1 MAIGVGLGLAE
12 FPFSGAAA
20 FREWVDLCEAGG
32 VDSLWQTDRL
42 VSRVPHL
49 EVMSVMA
56 ALAGATRRIKF
67 GMNVA
72 SAGLRDPL
80 VLAKQCATIDF
91 LSDGR
96 LLPAFGVGSPLAP
109 DWAATGRDP
118 KAGAGGAEEALEIIG
133 RLWREPSVTF
143 EGKHFR
149 YRDAIIAPKPVQA
162 ELPLWIGGSSRA
174 AIRRTARLGT
184 GWQAGSESPE
194 EVAPIVAA
202 IKEQAAA
209 HGRRIADDHYGTGF
223 FYRFGGPDDAD
234 LPQRM
239 AAFAKRTGRNPRH
252 AFAVGGAAE
261 ILERI
266 RDYAA
271 AGISKFILRPVGAD
285 DSDLMT
291 QTRRLIDEVLPEV
304 ERMNGRAP
312 GSA

>member
-12 FPFSGAAA
+12 FPFSGPAA
-20 FREWVDLCEAGG
+20 FWDWVALCEAGG

-42 VSRVPHL
+42 VSKVPHL

-91 LSDGR
+91 LSNGR

-109 DWAATGRDP
+109 DWAATGRDA
-118 KAGAGGAEEALEIIG
+118 KAGAGAAEEALEIIG
-133 RLWREPSVTF
+133 CLWREPSVTF

-149 YRDAIIAPKPVQA
+149 YRDATIAPKPVQA

-202 IKEQAAA
+202 IKEQVKAY
-209 HGRRIADDHYGTGF
+209 GRRIADDHYGTGF
-223 FYRFGGPDDAD
+223 FYRFGGPGDAD

-239 AAFAKRTGRNPRH
+239 AAFAKRTGRDPRH

-266 RDYAA
+266 RDYAE
-271 AGISKFILRPVGAD
+271 AGISKFILRPVGVD
-285 DSDLMT
+285 DADLMQ

-304 ERMNGRAP
+304 ERMNGRAS
-312 GSA
+312 GAV